1 MTAAYGKKGDWQIV
15 VTIRNIDSLLFN
27 LNGIIL
33 QSEGDG
39 GKKKGPNKLWAML
52 FVLAQK
58 LMRTFFRVA
67 FLSHVLPLFGK

>member
-1 MTAAYGKKGDWQIV
+1 MTAAYRKKGDWQIV
-15 VTIRNIDSLLFN
+15 VTIRNNDSLLFN

-33 QSEGDG
+33 QSEGEG
-39 GKKKGPNKLWAML
+39 GKKGPNKLWAML
-52 FVLAQK
+52 FVIAQK